1 MFIVFDSFHNRG
13 FHGVDI
19 IGLCM
24 ALWCSIRTF
33 SKHAIELGN
42 QQPLEPVFFVKPNN
56 CIQTSGS
63 IKVST
68 HPGTVHH
75 EVECVIRL
83 NENLQLD
90 AIAVG
95 LDLTDRERQS
105 SLKREQLPWSR
116 AKCFKGSAIVGNFSN
131 WAGKIS
137 DLCDDSSGLILCLK
151 VNDEV
156 RQKEK
161 LSAMTIKPEFQIE
174 SLLKWAPV
182 QAGDYIF
189 TGTPS
194 GVDQLF
200 AGDSVLASLETAD
213 GVVIS
218 SIETICE

>member
-1 MFIVFDSFHNRG
+1 
-13 FHGVDI
+13 
-19 IGLCM
+19 M